1 MGSSA
6 SIEGSECSNE
16 ERLCISRTAS
26 GEGNSSIDNSGLL
39 FSRSESSASRSSAT
53 DGEVAKEAI
62 AQQSE
67 HFQSDHWKNTAISMN
82 ITNSNLRDIIK
93 NSWMEVLR
101 EHSEGAG
108 SVTKF
113 YNELVARL
121 HTANVNGQFDRWLHM
136 TVPAH
141 GVAVD
146 ANFKAV
152 SVMMRMIRAIT
163 KVDPRK
169 PQV

>member
-1 MGSSA
+1 MGA
-6 SIEGSECSNE
+6 
-16 ERLCISRTAS
+16 TAS
-26 GEGNSSIDNSGLL
+26 MSWKDVSTSVY
-39 FSRSESSASRSSAT
+39 SESLDSSCEENAL
-53 DGEVAKEAI
+53 VAGTGAGVQPNCDLPKCY
-62 AQQSE
+62 
-67 HFQSDHWKNTAISMN
+67 HFQSDHWKKIIISMN
-82 ITNSNLRDIIK
+82 ISSSTLRDIIK
-93 NSWMEVLR
+93 ASWMEVLR
-101 EHSEGAG
+101 EHGKAAG
-108 SVTKF
+108 SVTMF

-121 HTANVNGQFDRWLHM
+121 NAANVNGQFDRWLTM

-152 SVMMRMIRAIT
+152 SVMMRMVRAIT